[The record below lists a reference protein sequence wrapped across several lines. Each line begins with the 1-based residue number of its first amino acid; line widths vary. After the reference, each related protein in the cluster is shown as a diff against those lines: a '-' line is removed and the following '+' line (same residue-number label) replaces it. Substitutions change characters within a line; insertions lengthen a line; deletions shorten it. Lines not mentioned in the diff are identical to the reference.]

1 VLTPIMPDIDPNQ
14 PMPEESRKFWQDYR
28 AALMMQ
34 AKIIQRMLDADD
46 TKRQKM
52 SSKRGRT

>member
-1 VLTPIMPDIDPNQ
+1 MLAPIMPAIDPNQ

-34 AKIIQRMLDADD
+34 AKVIQRMLDDD
-46 TKRQKM
+46 EAKRQKM
-52 SSKRGRT
+52 SQKRQRA